1 MDPLAWCRERILV
14 PGNPLTASLL
24 FADPEHRDAI
34 LVLRTLVGEVGAALA
49 SEDQGVARTRL
60 AWWREAVAGTQP
72 AAQRHPVMGAV
83 HAVGMEARIDPAELL
98 ELIEGIS
105 LLLENPRHESQD
117 ELWTLCRRIGG
128 QSLGL
133 EARLLGGEDALIE
146 ALAELGASAYLIRM
160 TRDLAMDA
168 AANRWWVPLDLQA
181 EYQLSRVDVVERK
194 SGRGLDGLIRTLVH
208 EAMKRAR
215 DAVSSLGVEDRWVH
229 RHALIHWSLDRRLG
243 ARIDRRPERIL
254 ERRILPSHS
263 GNVWT
268 AWRCA
273 RRLRRGRVP

>member
-1 MDPLAWCRERILV
+1 MDPLAWCRERMLV

-24 FADPEHRDAI
+24 FADAEHRDAI
-34 LVLRTLVGEVGAALA
+34 LVLRTLIGEVGAALG

-60 AWWREAVAGTQP
+60 AWWREAVSGAQQ
-72 AAQRHPVMGAV
+72 AAQRHPVMGAMQT
-83 HAVGMEARIDPAELL
+83 VGMESRIEPEDLFDL
-98 ELIEGIS
+98 FEGIS
-105 LLLENPRHESQD
+105 LLLENSRYESRG
-117 ELWTLCRRIGG
+117 ELWELCRRIGG
-128 QSLGL
+128 RAL
-133 EARLLGGEDALIE
+133 ELEGRLLGGEERLAD

-168 AANRWWVPLDLQA
+168 ASNRWWVPLDLQA

-194 SGRGLDGLIRTLVH
+194 LGRGLDGLVRTLVH
-208 EAMKRAR
+208 EAMRRAE
-215 DAVSSLGVEDRWVH
+215 DAISGLEAEERWIH

-243 ARIDRRPERIL
+243 SQIDRRPARIL
-254 ERRILPSHS
+254 DRRILPSHS

-273 RRLRRGRVP
+273 RRLRKGRLP